1 MTPLMGKRRRTGGLG
16 EAQPLPRL
24 ELLQLPQAPPT
35 HPPAPWEPSL
45 ASISYTIMTVTTPS
59 SRFLLPYLITS
70 LQELG
75 PSGKT
80 MSSRKEKNVPSPF
93 PLEQPRLSESFFLQG
108 VERVRE
114 VSRVTIRRVPG
125 PPRSPSCQNSR
136 PAPFPGW
143 PVHCSAPALGLGTL
157 LISRII
163 VLIVVQPLSR
173 I

>member
-1 MTPLMGKRRRTGGLG
+1 
-16 EAQPLPRL
+16 
-24 ELLQLPQAPPT
+24 
-35 HPPAPWEPSL
+35 
-45 ASISYTIMTVTTPS
+45 MTVTTPS

-108 VERVRE
+108 GERVRE
-114 VSRVTIRRVPG
+114 VSRVSRVTSRRGPG

-136 PAPFPGW
+136 PSPFRVACPLLRPRLGFGDSAYFMYYCPDCCCAAAQSYLTLCDPMNCSMPGF
-143 PVHCSAPALGLGTL
+143 PVLHHLPEFPQAH
-157 LISRII
+157 
-163 VLIVVQPLSR
+163 VH
-173 I
+173 